1 MTGIAAPGR
10 IGVNGWS
17 YGGYLAL
24 IAVTRWPDLFAAGV
38 THAGMSDL
46 ACFFAETEPW
56 MAAASVTEYG
66 DPDTEAELLRL
77 LSPLTHLAAV
87 RTPMLLIHGDRDTNV
102 PTAESVRAHD
112 ALRQAGVPT
121 ELLLLPGEGH
131 TIVGAQGRARAGAGR
146 GRLVPTLAGRADE
159 TVPGEHFSAAK
170 TLW

>member
-1 MTGIAAPGR
+1 MT
-10 IGVNGWS
+10 S
-17 YGGYLAL
+17 
-24 IAVTRWPDLFAAGV
+24 
-38 THAGMSDL
+38 

-77 LSPLTHLAAV
+77 LSPLTHLDAV

-112 ALRQAGVPT
+112 ALRAGGVPT

-131 TIVGAQGRARAGAGR
+131 TIVGVGRPPSWRWPSSAWFRRWLGSTDEGVPMTDSDGCEGDLVRSGFRFRPAARLRRRSAGR
-146 GRLVPTLAGRADE
+146 GDRPDRRGSGTPTPPCCRN
-159 TVPGEHFSAAK
+159 
-170 TLW
+170 